1 MSCFR
6 FSASVKLT
14 PVALTSI
21 PVTRALGQRSAC
33 LAAWDVP
40 HPAIRM
46 DGSSR
51 YGRAGQKR

>member
-6 FSASVKLT
+6 FSASVERT

-21 PVTRALGQRSAC
+21 PVTRASGQRSAC

-40 HPAIRM
+40 HPAIRI

-51 YGRAGQKR
+51 